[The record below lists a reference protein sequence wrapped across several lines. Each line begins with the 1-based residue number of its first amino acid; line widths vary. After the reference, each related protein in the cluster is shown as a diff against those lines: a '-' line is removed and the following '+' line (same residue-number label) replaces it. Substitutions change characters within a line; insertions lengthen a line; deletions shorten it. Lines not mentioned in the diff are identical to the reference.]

1 MPTSSQLPHHGRA
14 LLMLVLATL
23 FWGLSFPV
31 IKAIVAVHGRL
42 LPDGGTWFVTASVLA
57 PRFLLSALVLGVFC
71 WRSLATLTRS
81 EWRQG
86 AGLGLFAAI
95 GMVFQSDG
103 LQFTSA
109 STSAFLTQ
117 LYAILIPVWLAW
129 RARRSPPWTVWVS
142 SVLVLAGVAV
152 LARLDGSDLRL
163 GRGEFET
170 LLASVFFMGQILW
183 LDRPEFAGNRA
194 LPVTAI
200 MLAIVGLVSLALAG
214 MTMPRATDLIVPWTS
229 GAWVGLTLVL
239 TFFSTLG
246 AYAIMNAWQ
255 PKITATEAGLIY
267 CVEPVFASLLA
278 LVLPAWF
285 SIRYAIDYP
294 NEIASANLL
303 LGGGLITAANVLIQL
318 KPPPKQ
324 VAGG

>member
-1 MPTSSQLPHHGRA
+1 
-14 LLMLVLATL
+14 
-23 FWGLSFPV
+23 
-31 IKAIVAVHGRL
+31 
-42 LPDGGTWFVTASVLA
+42 
-57 PRFLLSALVLGVFC
+57 
-71 WRSLATLTRS
+71 
-81 EWRQG
+81 
-86 AGLGLFAAI
+86 
-95 GMVFQSDG
+95 
-103 LQFTSA
+103 
-109 STSAFLTQ
+109 
-117 LYAILIPVWLAW
+117 
-129 RARRSPPWTVWVS
+129 VS

-246 AYAIMNAWQ
+246 AYVIMNAWQ